1 MFDDREKD
9 ILLYKAID
17 EMKNKH
23 GPGKIILAQNMGV
36 GNVKQN
42 GILGAINKEAK
53 RDDNKL
59 KKKER

>member
-1 MFDDREKD
+1 
-9 ILLYKAID
+9 
-17 EMKNKH
+17 
-23 GPGKIILAQNMGV
+23 MGV

>member
-1 MFDDREKD
+1 
-9 ILLYKAID
+9 
-17 EMKNKH
+17 
-23 GPGKIILAQNMGV
+23 MGV
-36 GNVKQN
+36 GYVKQN